1 MTLLEVEV
9 LGDQT
14 PEDCSGAVGR
24 RSLSAIYYPC
34 KDHYD
39 IIAKGPALGIEETFW
54 RSRYCTASVVVL
66 DATFNRVTV
75 RGCVPAGTFGTTAS
89 I

>member
-1 MTLLEVEV
+1 MGIQR
-9 LGDQT
+9 LGSRIQDAFQ
-14 PEDCSGAVGR
+14 GA
-24 RSLSAIYYPC
+24 C
-34 KDHYD
+34 KDRYD
-39 IIAKGPALGIEETFW
+39 IIAKGPALGIEETIW

-75 RGCVPAGTFGTTAS
+75 RGCVPAGTFGTTTS